1 MPVTPLAYRRLTL
14 GATFLLGFIIVTG
27 GLVRITGSGL
37 GCPDWPT
44 CDRNR
49 LVAEFRFH
57 PMIEFVNRTITGL
70 VSIAVIAA
78 VLGSVLRVPRRRD
91 LTLLSLGLVLG
102 IVAQIVLGGQTV
114 KHELDPKYVM
124 AHFLL
129 SAVIL
134 ANAVVLH
141 HRAAEP
147 GAGGSVSGRD
157 RLAVVDDR
165 TLWLGRAL
173 VGTAAVV
180 LILGTVV
187 TGAGPHSGDEDVV
200 RLSIDPGTAARVH
213 SIAVWFVVALAVALA
228 VVNGRSGDPRLSTV
242 RARSTELLVVMSA
255 QAVIGYTQYFAD
267 LPTVL
272 VAIHILGATAVW
284 SAVMR
289 VFLAMRVPA
298 ERSAS
303 GPAPHERHG
312 YPNVVSP

>member
-147 GAGGSVSGRD
+147 GDGGSVSGRD

-303 GPAPHERHG
+303 GPARHERHG
-312 YPNVVSP
+312 YPDVVSS